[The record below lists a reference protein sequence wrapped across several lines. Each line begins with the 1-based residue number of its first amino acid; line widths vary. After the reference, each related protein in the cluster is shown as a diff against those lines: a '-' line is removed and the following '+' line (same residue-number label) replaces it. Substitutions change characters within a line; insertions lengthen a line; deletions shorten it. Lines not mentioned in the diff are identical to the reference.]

1 MSEIKNAMSSHIF
14 KRNHIREQEKEKNSH
29 QKVDLKQENK
39 NMIIQAFELGFLKSR
54 KRYLMNNQLKEIK
67 QQDAREKAIKDVL
80 EFTMK
85 QGKNQII
92 EDLKKIDNIVVEQD
106 FKSSKRIQMMENS
119 STSSLGKQSGC
130 LYLCNFKPN
139 ILNFKQYR
147 RFKCG
152 YPFRLT

>member
-14 KRNHIREQEKEKNSH
+14 KRNHIREQEKEKNIR
-29 QKVDLKQENK
+29 QKEDLKQENK

-106 FKSSKRIQMMENS
+106 HKSSKRIQMMENS
-119 STSSLGKQSGC
+119 STSSLGKQSVC
-130 LYLCNFKPN
+130 LYLCNFKQN
-139 ILNFKQYR
+139 ILNCKQYR
-147 RFKCG
+147 RHKCG
-152 YPFRLT
+152 YPS